1 MLGLGL
7 GLGLELG
14 SGLGSGL
21 GLGLAFFKFGV
32 PELAKRI
39 SRQKPVECSFVSDKI
54 RSSG

>member
-1 MLGLGL
+1 MLGL